1 MVQKKWTKIV
11 KGISEQIG
19 PSIATTVSSSA
30 SEGLRNLTKR
40 LKDMAEEGKQIRKG
54 LVVRTRKTQ
63 TNDTG
68 I

>member
-1 MVQKKWTKIV
+1 M

-19 PSIATTVSSSA
+19 PSIASTVSSSA

>member
-1 MVQKKWTKIV
+1 M

>member
-1 MVQKKWTKIV
+1 M

-19 PSIATTVSSSA
+19 PSIASTVSSSA

-40 LKDMAEEGKQIRKG
+40 LKDMAEEGKQIKKG
-54 LVVRTRKTQ
+54 LVGRTRKTQ

>member
-11 KGISEQIG
+11 KGMSEQIG
-19 PSIATTVSSSA
+19 PSIASPESSSA
-30 SEGLRNLTKR
+30 SERLKSLTKR
-40 LKDMAEEGKQIRKG
+40 LKDMAEEGQQIRRG
-54 LVVRTRKTQ
+54 LVIRTRKTQ

>member
-1 MVQKKWTKIV
+1 M

-19 PSIATTVSSSA
+19 PSIASTVFSSA
-30 SEGLRNLTKR
+30 SVGLRNLTKR